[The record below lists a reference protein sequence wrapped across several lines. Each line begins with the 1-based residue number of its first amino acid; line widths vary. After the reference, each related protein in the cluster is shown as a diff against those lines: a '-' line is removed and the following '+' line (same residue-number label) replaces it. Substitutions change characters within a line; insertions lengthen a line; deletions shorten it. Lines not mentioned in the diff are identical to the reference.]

1 MLKRYFRSL
10 RGAAGR
16 ETRLNFIMTAVAVA
30 LLLVLSHEVL
40 RGLEK
45 QFHRSAESRLK
56 SVLQAISDLNRTMG
70 EDSAGRVGTIAENP
84 ALIKLAKRILA
95 DPGSADLRTEL
106 DQWILPIYRSRGFDG
121 YALIRPDHTIVAASS
136 PRYVNAS
143 DLTEPTLRTLR
154 GAQELGFAISRP
166 TVSTQPLMVQGIEQP
181 AGMFYQL
188 ACARINADGLIVGFL
203 CLRIDPYVKLFKI
216 LKAGRIGE
224 TGEAYVIDSSARI
237 LSPTRASERDA
248 APDRARRDVSEALWA
263 RVPGK
268 RLAADSL
275 VRGRIGDAPTELALQ
290 LLMDRGEEAVAAEG
304 YDGNDGRKVIGA
316 GRWLGD
322 QDMGLVVEL
331 PVDEAYQS
339 YFLVR
344 TAIVSLSAIAIGLIL
359 ALAVFQWRARRGVSE
374 NEERMRA
381 FRENVPTGLAYKNPK
396 GVGIMANHAYEQAI
410 GVPQGAAVGCCD
422 WDIIPNRHIAQ
433 ISRDMHELVLA
444 SGTSQSQVHA
454 ISPRYGYERI
464 FRVVKF
470 PVPGPDDAGIIGV
483 GTVVADIT
491 EQERTRQALEA
502 LTNTLEARVEE
513 RTLQLTAAR
522 EAAESAARAKAKF
535 LANMSHEIRTPLNAI
550 IGMSHLALKR
560 ERADKLDRYLE
571 RIGASAAHLLGIVN
585 DILDF
590 SKIEADKLTI
600 DAREFDLSELLDR
613 VTGLFWETAEAKGIM
628 MSIFTSPAIPPRLV
642 GDPLRVGQILINFLS
657 NALKFT
663 DRGEVCLRV
672 RETLVRDSH
681 IGLSFEVEDTGVG
694 IAPEALPELFTPFQQ
709 LDGALNRRFEGTG
722 LGLVI
727 SKKLAELMG
736 GRVLARSQ
744 AGVGSIFS
752 FEVSLEIG
760 RADRAAGPGSGLSH
774 AAMVPSDCR
783 SIAGPAW
790 QALHGRKV
798 LLVEDNPIN
807 QEVAH
812 DLLVLVGMDVHV
824 AGDGQQ
830 ALAALKEHAFDI
842 VLMDIHMPGMDGIE
856 TTGAIRH
863 DLGLYALPVLA
874 LTADAMS
881 ADRIRCIEGGMND
894 HISKPIDAEAMFRT
908 IAAWLPPVAAPW
920 GATRGL
926 AGAGTTVAVTAQATP
941 PASAVTQALKAIPG
955 LDAASGIKLL
965 FGREDLYIN
974 LARRVCAERADMAT
988 RIHEA
993 IGAGDVRQAGLH
1005 AHGMKAI
1012 LGMLG
1017 AAQLAQAC
1025 AALERGLQDG
1035 RADAAALST
1044 LGRDFP
1050 ALIANMRSACA
1061 VGAV

>member
-1 MLKRYFRSL
+1 MKRYFRSL
-10 RGAAGR
+10 RGTGGR
-16 ETRLNFIMTAVAVA
+16 ETRLNFIMTAVAVV

-40 RGLEK
+40 GGLEK

-56 SVLQAISDLNRTMG
+56 GVLQAISDLNRTMG

-84 ALIKLAKRILA
+84 ALIKLVKRILA
-95 DPGSADLRTEL
+95 NPGSADLLTEF

-121 YALIRPDHTIVAASS
+121 YALIRPDQTIVAASS
-136 PRYVNAS
+136 PYYVNFS
-143 DLTEPTLRTLR
+143 NLTEQTKRTLR

-166 TVSTQPLMVQGIEQP
+166 TVSTLPLMVQGVEKP

-188 ACARINADGLIVGFL
+188 ACASINADGRIVGYL
-203 CLRIDPYVKLFKI
+203 CLRVDPYVGLFKI

-224 TGEAYVIDSSARI
+224 TGEAYAIDSSARI
-237 LSPTRASERDA
+237 LSPTRASERQA
-248 APDRARRDVSEALWA
+248 APDRPRQDVAGPLWA

-268 RLAADSL
+268 QPAGDALA
-275 VRGRIGDAPTELALQ
+275 RGGAGDAPTKLASQ
-290 LLMDRGEEAVAAEG
+290 LLANRGEEAVAADG
-304 YDGNDGRKVIGA
+304 YDGYDGHKVIGA
-316 GRWLGD
+316 GRWLD
-322 QDMGLVVEL
+322 SQDMGLVVEL
-331 PVDEAYQS
+331 HVDEAYQS

-344 TAIVSLSAIAIGLIL
+344 TAIVSLTAIAIGLIL
-359 ALAVFQWRARRGVSE
+359 ALAAFQWRARRSVCE

-381 FRENVPTGLAYKNPK
+381 FRENVPTGLAYKNLK
-396 GVGIMANHAYEQAI
+396 GVGIMANRAYEQAI
-410 GVPQGAAVGCCD
+410 GVPHGAAVGCCD
-422 WDIIPNRHIAQ
+422 WDIIPNRRIAE

-444 SGTSQSQVHA
+444 SGTSQSQVHTT
-454 ISPRYGYERI
+454 SPRYGYERI

-470 PVPGPDDAGIIGV
+470 PVRAPDDAGIIGV

-491 EQERTRQALEA
+491 EQERTRQALEL

-513 RTLQLTAAR
+513 RTLQLTVAR
-522 EAAESAARAKAKF
+522 EAAESAARVKAKF

-550 IGMSHLALKR
+550 IGMSHLALNR
-560 ERADKLDRYLE
+560 ECDDKLDRYLA
-571 RIGASAAHLLGIVN
+571 RISASAGHLLGIVN

-590 SKIEADKLTI
+590 SKIEAEKLTV
-600 DAREFDLSELLDR
+600 DAREFYLSELLDR
-613 VTGLFWETAEAKGIM
+613 VTGLFWETAEAKGVM
-628 MSIFTSPAIPPRLV
+628 MSISTSPAIPLRLV

-663 DRGEVCLRV
+663 DRGEVSLRV

-681 IGLSFEVEDTGVG
+681 IGLCFEVEDTGVG
-694 IAPEALPELFTPFQQ
+694 IAPEQLPQLFTPFQQ
-709 LDGALNRRFEGTG
+709 LDSAMNRRFEGTG
-722 LGLVI
+722 LGLAI
-727 SKKLAELMG
+727 CKKLAELMG

-744 AGVGSIFS
+744 AGVGSTFS
-752 FEVSLEIG
+752 FEVSLEIAG
-760 RADRAAGPGSGLSH
+760 ADRAAGAGSGRSH
-774 AAMVPSDCR
+774 TDTAPSDGR
-783 SIAGPAW
+783 SLAGPAW
-790 QALHGRKV
+790 QALHGRTV

-807 QEVAH
+807 QEVARG
-812 DLLVLVGMDVHV
+812 LLELVGMDVHV
-824 AGDGQQ
+824 ACDGPR

-863 DLGLYALPVLA
+863 GLGLQALPVLA

-908 IAAWLPPVAAPW
+908 IAAWLPPVAKPG
-920 GATRGL
+920 GADRGQ
-926 AGAGTTVAVTAQATP
+926 AGAGTRMDVAAQASP
-941 PASAVTQALKAIPG
+941 PASAVVKALKGVPG
-955 LDAASGIKLL
+955 LDAAAGIKLL
-965 FGREDLYIN
+965 FGREDLYVN
-974 LARRVCAERADMAT
+974 LARRVCAERSDVVT

-993 IGAGDVRQAGLH
+993 IGGGDFGRACLH
-1005 AHGMKAI
+1005 AHGMQAI

-1017 AAQLAQAC
+1017 AAELARAC
-1025 AALERGLQDG
+1025 MELDRALRDG
-1035 RADAAALST
+1035 KADAVALST
-1044 LGRDFP
+1044 LGLDFP